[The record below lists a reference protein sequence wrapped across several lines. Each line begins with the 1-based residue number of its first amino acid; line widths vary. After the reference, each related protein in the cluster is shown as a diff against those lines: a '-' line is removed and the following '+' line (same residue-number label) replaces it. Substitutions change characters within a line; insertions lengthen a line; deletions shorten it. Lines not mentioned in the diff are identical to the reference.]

1 MKKLL
6 LSLSVLSLAFLLV
19 GCNLFPFGQQG
30 TDSGNTNIPQ
40 QETNNNNPEPEPN
53 NNAEIN
59 NPEPDNTNTPGT
71 NSSNPPQINNPS
83 NSGQEDLAVAFQ
95 TYIDEIRLLAPEETR
110 IIDVYGSVSGEN
122 YVNDAIMYDALYYDV
137 VPSYTEFVKNL
148 ESIQPSN
155 PEILTLHNLYIE
167 GANIQLGA
175 FTVMI
180 SALEEQSYEL
190 VELANQG
197 LAESR
202 TLIGQWQSQVQT
214 LSSQTGVSLN

>member
-6 LSLSVLSLAFLLV
+6 FSLSVLSLAFLLV

-30 TDSGNTNIPQ
+30 TDPGNNHNVPQ
-40 QETNNNNPEPEPN
+40 QETNNDPEPEPN
-53 NNAEIN
+53 NN
-59 NPEPDNTNTPGT
+59 PVPDNTNNPGT
-71 NSSNPPQINNPS
+71 NNPNPPQITNPPNN
-83 NSGQEDLAVAFQ
+83 GQEDLAVAFQ
-95 TYIDEIRLLAPEETR
+95 AYIDEIRLLAPEETR

-155 PEILTLHNLYIE
+155 PEIVNLHNLYVE

-190 VELANQG
+190 VDLANQG

-202 TLIGQWQSQVQT
+202 TLISQWQSQVQKI
-214 LSSQTGVSLN
+214 SSQTGVSLN